1 MLWRIKHD
9 VSRASLFAKHEKP
22 TNTHETLGQT
32 RKAHQ
37 YLRNAQQNT
46 KCSAKYEMPTKN
58 HEMLC
63 KTRKAHQYPQ
73 NAQQNAKCPPK
84 PTKCSAKHE
93 MPNNTH
99 EMPRPNTK
107 CLTKPRPHPRPLSH
121 RERGACFIKNKK
133 PHQNPRKASAKH
145 HTPKPPRC
153 TQSRISTIKPCFSRV
168 MRLFFLEWC

>member
-1 MLWRIKHD
+1 MKKCPHQKTRSAECFG
-9 VSRASLFAKHEKP
+9 VSNMMFPGLACLPNTKSPPIPTKCSAKHEKP
-22 TNTHETLGQT
+22 TKTHEMLSQT
-32 RKAHQ
+32 RNAQQ
-37 YLRNAQQNT
+37 YPRNAQQNT
-46 KCSAKYEMPTKN
+46 KS
-58 HEMLC
+58 
-63 KTRKAHQYPQ
+63 
-73 NAQQNAKCPPK
+73 PPI
-84 PTKCSAKHE
+84 PTKCPAKRE

-133 PHQNPRKASAKH
+133 PHQNPQKASAKH